1 MSTTQTDSLFQKSLS
16 TVLQS
21 TCFCFQKLNLFHLW
35 SCVKIGIEFLQG
47 LITQSSSK
55 KNNMPLQDHL
65 LSFSK
70 NHFGRKNNKQKLH
83 SNLKAIGTKSMEIKQ
98 FTKIECRILCQIIVG
113 HKSRVSK
120 IANYVNKQL
129 KTAYDKTLS
138 LKNQLKTVE
147 VKKCI

>member
-1 MSTTQTDSLFQKSLS
+1 MYTTSKCQMSTTQTDSLFQQSLS

-55 KNNMPLQDHL
+55 KITCLCRIIFY
-65 LSFSK
+65 LSAK
-70 NHFGRKNNKQKLH
+70 ITFGRKNNKQKLH

-113 HKSRVSK
+113 HKSRGSK
-120 IANYVNKQL
+120 IANYINKQL
-129 KTAYDKTLS
+129 KTDYDVTQS
-138 LKNQLKTVE
+138 
-147 VKKCI
+147 